1 MSNRYRAHNFSMRL
15 LSLKGSGGARRDR
28 TADLLRARQ
37 ALSQLSYGPIIEF
50 ALVDSSETRQVF
62 GRSVRLVGLGGFE
75 PPTSSLSGMRSNQLS
90 YRPSRCR
97 LMSEA
102 PYYTQVKWIY
112 NQYSGRY
119 GQQGE
124 GRRV

>member
-1 MSNRYRAHNFSMRL
+1 MIGVG
-15 LSLKGSGGARRDR
+15 KGGGARRDR

-50 ALVDSSETRQVF
+50 AMVDSSEARHVF

-97 LMSEA
+97 LMPEA

-112 NQYSGRY
+112 NRGQSKTY
-119 GQQGE
+119 GMGS
-124 GRRV
+124 RSID